1 MSPYISLAVLV
12 LYFCIILVIAKFT
25 ARGSKT
31 ATFFNA
37 DHSSPWYLVAFGT
50 IGATISGVTFVSVPG
65 EVGTTA
71 WHYIQF
77 IIGNFLGYWIIAF
90 ILIPLY
96 YRLKLISIYDYL
108 RQRFGET
115 THRTGAVFFL
125 ISQMAGASFRLF
137 LVIGVLQILVF
148 DALNVPFIGTAM
160 LVILMIWLYIRRAGI
175 KTVVW
180 TDTLQTI
187 CIVVAAVMTVYA
199 IIKIANFQSI
209 TELTEAIVSH
219 STFDIWDTDFR
230 SPTFAVKQILAGI
243 GIVIVMNGLDQNM
256 MQKSLT
262 CPSKTEAQINICSF
276 SFAFIIANI
285 LFLALGTSLYIFA
298 ERVGMQMPSS
308 TDDLFPLI
316 VTNYMPTFIEI
327 IFLLGIVAASFSSA
341 DSSLTALTTVWCID
355 ILRLDPDNP
364 ETVYHRNRIIMA
376 MATTMFAVVC
386 LFHVINDRS
395 IVSAI
400 FTVAGYT
407 YGPLLGL
414 FAYGILTK
422 RTLNDKFTPYICVA
436 APILS
441 YLFSHFI
448 QFIFNGYR
456 MGFEL
461 LLLNASIVFVAVYL
475 TGKNKT

>member
-1 MSPYISLAVLV
+1 MSPIISLAVLV
-12 LYFCIILVIAKFT
+12 VYFCLLMAVSKFT
-25 ARGSKT
+25 ARGARV

-71 WHYIQF
+71 WHYLQF

-90 ILIPLY
+90 VLIPLY

-108 RQRFGET
+108 RQRFGDT
-115 THRTGAVFFL
+115 THRTGAAFFI

-160 LVILMIWLYIRRAGI
+160 LVILLIWLYIRRAGI

-180 TDTLQTI
+180 TDSLQTI
-187 CIVVAAVMTVYA
+187 CIIVAAVMTVYA
-199 IIKIANFQSI
+199 IIDVADFHSI
-209 TELTEAIVSH
+209 SELTTAIVTH
-219 STFDIWDTDFR
+219 PTFDVWDTDFR
-230 SPTFAVKQILAGI
+230 SPTFVAKQILSGI

-262 CPSKTEAQINICSF
+262 CPSKTEAQKNICSF

-298 ERVGMQMPSS
+298 ERVGMSLPKS
-308 TDDLFPLI
+308 TDDLFPLL
-316 VTNYMPTFIEI
+316 VTGYMPTFVGV

-355 ILRLDPDNP
+355 ILRLDPDDA
-364 ETVYHRNRIIMA
+364 ETVYRRKRVTMA
-376 MATTMFAVVC
+376 MAMAMFAVVC
-386 LFHVINDRS
+386 LFHIINDRS

-414 FAYGILTK
+414 FAYGILTH
-422 RTLNDKFTPYICVA
+422 RTLNDRLTPYICIA

-441 YLFSHFI
+441 YVINRLA
-448 QFIFNGYR
+448 QVIFDGYR

-461 LLLNASIVFVAVYL
+461 LLLNSAIVFVAVFL
-475 TGKNKT
+475 TGKKGK

>member
-1 MSPYISLAVLV
+1 MSPIISLAVLV
-12 LYFCIILVIAKFT
+12 VYFCLLMAVSKLT
-25 ARGSKT
+25 ARGARV

-71 WHYIQF
+71 WHYLQF

-90 ILIPLY
+90 VLIPLY

-108 RQRFGET
+108 RQRFGNT
-115 THRTGAVFFL
+115 THRTGAVFFI

-160 LVILMIWLYIRRAGI
+160 LVILLIWLYIRRAGI

-180 TDTLQTI
+180 TDSLQTI
-187 CIVVAAVMTVYA
+187 CIVAAAIMTVYA
-199 IIKIANFQSI
+199 IINIADFHSFS
-209 TELTEAIVSH
+209 ELTTAIVTH
-219 STFDIWDTDFR
+219 PTFNIWDTDFR
-230 SPTFAVKQILAGI
+230 SPTFVAKQILSGI

-262 CPSKTEAQINICSF
+262 CPSKAEAQKNICSF

-285 LFLALGTSLYIFA
+285 LFLALGTSLYILA
-298 ERVGMQMPSS
+298 ERVGMTIPSS
-308 TDDLFPLI
+308 TDDLFPLL
-316 VTNYMPTFIEI
+316 VTGYMPTFIGV

-355 ILRLDPDNP
+355 ILRLDPNDA
-364 ETVYHRNRIIMA
+364 ETVYRRKRVTMA
-376 MATTMFAVVC
+376 MAMAMFAVVC
-386 LFHVINDRS
+386 LFHIINDRS

-414 FAYGILTK
+414 FAYGILTH
-422 RTLNDKFTPYICVA
+422 RTLNDRLTPYICIA

-441 YLFSHFI
+441 YVLTRLAQI
-448 QFIFNGYR
+448 IFDGYR

-461 LLLNASIVFVAVYL
+461 LLINAGIVFVAVFL
-475 TGKNKT
+475 TGKKYR